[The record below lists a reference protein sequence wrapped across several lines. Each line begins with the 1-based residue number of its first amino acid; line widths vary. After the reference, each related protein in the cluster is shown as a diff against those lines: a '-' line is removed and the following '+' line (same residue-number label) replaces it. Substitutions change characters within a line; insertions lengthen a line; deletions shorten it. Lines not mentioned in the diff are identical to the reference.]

1 MTAKEGVI
9 REDKYPYIAR
19 DQNVCPLITKLPF
32 KNAGEL
38 FVGGDCNKLK
48 SAL

>member
-9 REDKYPYIAR
+9 REDLHPYIGI
-19 DQNVCPLITKLPF
+19 DQRICPLKTKLPF
-32 KNAGEL
+32 KNAGVK